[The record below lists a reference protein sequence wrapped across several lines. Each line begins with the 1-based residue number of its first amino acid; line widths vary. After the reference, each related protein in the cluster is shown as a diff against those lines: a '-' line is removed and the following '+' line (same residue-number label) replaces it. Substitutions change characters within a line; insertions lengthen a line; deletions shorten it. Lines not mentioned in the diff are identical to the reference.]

1 MAKRDTSKHGN
12 DIGPSLTDVA
22 YDAIQNMIVTGE
34 LEAHQLISE
43 SELGRTLD
51 CGRTP
56 IREALQRLKFE
67 GFVDVMPR
75 RGILVTAADV
85 TGQLDLLEMR
95 RPLEALTVRLAAR
108 RATSQQRARM
118 RELAS
123 EIEAAVAQG
132 DISLYLKINKEIH
145 TILTQSVKNRFLHNQ
160 MSVVHNLSR
169 RFWYSFIS
177 STDSFSLAAVH
188 HAETL
193 RAVANK
199 DEDLAEKHNRDLLN
213 LLESVTRAKI
223 ENRD

>member
-1 MAKRDTSKHGN
+1 MVKSDTSKHGN
-12 DIGPSLTDVA
+12 DNGLSLTDVA

-34 LEAHQLISE
+34 LQAHQLISE

-108 RATSQQRARM
+108 RATAQQRTRM
-118 RELAS
+118 RELAT

-145 TILTQSVKNRFLHNQ
+145 TVLSQSVKNRFLQNQ

-169 RFWYSFIS
+169 RFWYSFIT

>member
-1 MAKRDTSKHGN
+1 MVKNDASKPGN
-12 DIGPSLTDVA
+12 DGDMSLTDVA

-43 SELGRTLD
+43 SELSRTLD

-108 RATSQQRARM
+108 RATANQRTRM

-123 EIEAAVAQG
+123 EIEAAVAQD

-145 TILTQSVKNRFLHNQ
+145 ILLSQSVKNRFLQNQ
-160 MSVVHNLSR
+160 ISVVHNLSR

-193 RAVANK
+193 RAIASK
-199 DEDLAEKHNRDLLN
+199 DEDLAEQHNRDLLN